1 MTDKILFVDDDANLL
16 AAFHRQLRK
25 QFQIDTAEG
34 GHEGLE
40 LVKANGPYAVIVSD
54 FRMPIMDGIEF
65 LSRVREIAPET
76 VRIMLTG
83 NADLQAAIQAV
94 NEGNIFRFLT
104 KPCSVDILGES
115 LITGIDHYQH
125 AAREREYNEKTRISM
140 AQAGEVQQHLIPKA
154 NPIIDG
160 LDIAGKSI
168 YCDET
173 GGDYYDFL
181 DRGEN
186 GHTKISVVVGDVSEH
201 GISSALLMTSARAFL
216 RERSLKPGNIA
227 GIVSDVNKQL
237 TRDIEMSNRFMT
249 LFYSEIDA
257 TQKQIRWVRAGHD
270 PAILYDPEENCFE
283 ELKGQGLPLGVVEDT
298 EYHECECQIAD
309 GQIIVI
315 TTDGIG
321 EATNR
326 ECEMFGKERLK
337 NIIRLNADKSA
348 RDIVAAVLDAV
359 EQFIHPLSQKDDA
372 TLVVIKL
379 DR

>member
-1 MTDKILFVDDDANLL
+1 LSDKILFVDDDVNLL
-16 AAFHRQLRK
+16 AAFRRQLRK
-25 QFQIDTAEG
+25 QFQIETAEG
-34 GHEGLE
+34 GREGLE

-104 KPCSVDILGES
+104 KPCSRDILSES
-115 LITGIDHYQH
+115 LITGLEHYQRVS
-125 AAREREYNEKTRISM
+125 REREYNEKTRISM
-140 AQAGEVQQHLIPKA
+140 AQAGEIQQHLIPKA
-154 NPIIDG
+154 EPTIDG

-181 DRGEN
+181 NRGGN
-186 GHTKISVVVGDVSEH
+186 GSAKISVIVGDVSEH

-216 RERSLKPGNIA
+216 RERSLKPGTIA

-237 TRDIEMSNRFMT
+237 TRDIEISNRFMT
-249 LFYSEIDA
+249 LFYSEIDII
-257 TQKQIRWVRAGHD
+257 QKQIRWVRAGHD
-270 PAILYDPEENCFE
+270 PAILYDPEENCFN
-283 ELKGQGLPLGVVEDT
+283 ELKGQGLPLGVLEDT

-326 ECEMFGKERLK
+326 EGEMFGKERLK
-337 NIIRLNADKSA
+337 NIIRLNADKPA
-348 RDIVAAVLDAV
+348 REIVGAVLAAV
-359 EQFIHPLSQKDDA
+359 EQFIQPLPHKDDA